1 MKRAGIKIKYEVLL
15 KDPNGKIVKRRKG
28 VSKSLLANF
37 MRWFRGVHT
46 ITDSYSSSYAMT
58 DITGT
63 SRTVPYATT
72 GYQKNFGAFG
82 SPDNDPNRGIV
93 VGSSDTPVNPNDYK
107 LASQIPHGTGAGQLD
122 YGAGTITDISISDN
136 VISFNHSRTFTNLS
150 GATITVKE
158 IGGYFVMVDNGN
170 VFRSFCYLRDVLTTP
185 IDVPNNYTLTVI
197 YTFQVTA

>member
-15 KDPNGKIVKRRKG
+15 KDPNGKIVKRRKR

-37 MRWFRGVHT
+37 MKWFRGVHT
-46 ITDSYSSSYAMT
+46 ITDSYASSYTMT

-63 SRTVPYATT
+63 SRTLPRTSAD
-72 GYQKNFGAFG
+72 YQKNFGAFG
-82 SPDNDPNRGIV
+82 SPDNDQNRGIV

-107 LASQIPHGTGAGQLD
+107 LAS
-122 YGAGTITDISISDN
+122 
-136 VISFNHSRTFTNLS
+136 ISFNHSRTFTNLS

-158 IGGYFVMVDNGN
+158 IGGYFGMNDTGAN
-170 VFRSFCYLRDVLTTP
+170 FRYFCYLRDVLTTP

>member
-15 KDPNGKIVKRRKG
+15 KDPNGKIITKRKG

-46 ITDSYSSSYAMT
+46 IIDNYGSSYTMT

-63 SRTVPYATT
+63 SRTLPYT
-72 GYQKNFGAFG
+72 GMQYQKNFGAFG
-82 SPDNDPNRGIV
+82 SPDNDQNRGIV

-107 LASQIPHGTGAGQLD
+107 LASQIPHGTGSGQLD
-122 YGAGTITDISISDN
+122 YGAGTLTDISISDN
-136 VISFNHSRTFTNLS
+136 TISFNHSRTFTNLS

-158 IGGYFVMVDNGN
+158 IGGYFVMNDTGN
-170 VFRSFCYLRDVLTTP
+170 VLRTFCYLRDVLTTP
-185 IDVPNNYTLTVI
+185 IDVPDNYTLTVI
-197 YTFQVTA
+197 YTFQVSA